1 MGWRFG
7 CLLALAIVAD
17 ATPCTAEWTVNAQ
30 GSLFYTDDV
39 GLFSA
44 TRRLDLHGRSHH
56 TLAIDSALTGKR
68 SDMLFEPDAN
78 VTKSFTSQLGRTD
91 LSFRGQAF
99 VYAVAPKFNN
109 ATSACRRY
117 ITLTR
122 TRDFSCDITLHRIFS

>member
-1 MGWRFG
+1 MQAVAWRFG
-7 CLLALAIVAD
+7 CLLALAIVTD

-30 GSLFYTDDV
+30 GSLFYTDNV

-56 TLAIDSALTGKR
+56 TPAIDSALTAKR

-78 VTKSFTSQLGRTD
+78 VTSQLGRTD

-109 ATSACRRY
+109 ATSALGV
-117 ITLTR
+117 T
-122 TRDFSCDITLHRIFS
+122 SH